1 MAEATTIARPYAE
14 AVFRI
19 ADQNGR
25 LPAWSETLTNMAL
38 VAETP
43 EMQQLIGNPQV
54 TRAQLADLF
63 IAACKGL
70 DGNGMNLVRLLVDNG
85 RLVVVP
91 QIRDLFEEL
100 KREREGM
107 LDAQIRSA
115 FPMNEADTR
124 ALVVDLERK
133 FGRRVKASVEVDPE
147 LIGGVMVVVG
157 DQVIDGSVRA
167 RLAAMSAALKS

>member
-19 ADQNGR
+19 ADQNGT
-25 LPAWSETLTNMAL
+25 LPAWSEMLSNMAL

-43 EMQQLIGNPQV
+43 EMQELIGNPQV
-54 TRAQLADLF
+54 TRAQLAELF
-63 IAACKGL
+63 AAACKGL
-70 DGNGMNLVRLLVDNG
+70 DENGGNLVRLLVENG
-85 RLVVVP
+85 RLAVVP
-91 QIRDLFEEL
+91 QIRGLFEEL

-107 LDAQIRSA
+107 LDAQIHSA
-115 FPMNEADTR
+115 FPMNDGDTR
-124 ALVVDLERK
+124 ALVSDLERK

-147 LIGGVMVVVG
+147 LIGGVMVVIG